1 MTTAIQKEIPLII
14 QVAESS
20 LKQSPRKKETTG
32 ERLKRTSVYLRR
44 YGIVSESSELYEA
57 VNVLNT
63 PELVRPALNK
73 LMQLD
78 TYDCELF
85 IVLSLDTKLRMTAA
99 SIITQGT
106 LDSSLVH
113 PREVFQSAIMNNAAS
128 IIVVHNH
135 PSGDPA
141 PSQEDIAVTRKL
153 VEAGRTLSIPVTD
166 HIILGNEKLFSPGFH
181 SLRSSGEVAFD

>member
-1 MTTAIQKEIPLII
+1 MKPT
-14 QVAESS
+14 
-20 LKQSPRKKETTG
+20 KKGTNV
-32 ERLKRTSVYLRR
+32 ERLKGTSVYLRR

-73 LMQLD
+73 LMRLD
-78 TYDCELF
+78 TYGCELF

-99 SIITQGT
+99 SVIPQGT

-128 IIVVHNH
+128 IIIVHNH
-135 PSGDPA
+135 PSGDPT
-141 PSQEDIAVTRKL
+141 DRKS
-153 VEAGRTLSIPVTD
+153 VV
-166 HIILGNEKLFSPGFH
+166 
-181 SLRSSGEVAFD
+181 

>member
-1 MTTAIQKEIPLII
+1 MKPT
-14 QVAESS
+14 
-20 LKQSPRKKETTG
+20 KKETTG
-32 ERLKRTSVYLRR
+32 ERLKGTSVYLRR
-44 YGIVSESSELYEA
+44 YGIVSESAELYED

-63 PELVRPALNK
+63 PETIRPALNS

-85 IVLSLDTKLRMTAA
+85 IVLSLDKKLRMTAA

-106 LDSSLVH
+106 LDASLVH

-135 PSGDPA
+135 PSGDPT
-141 PSQEDIAVTRKL
+141 PSEEDIAVTRKL
-153 VEAGRTLSIPVTD
+153 IEAGRLLSIPVTD
-166 HIILGNEKLFSPGFH
+166 HIILGNEKLSAPGFH
-181 SLRSSGEVAFD
+181 SMRRSGEVAFD